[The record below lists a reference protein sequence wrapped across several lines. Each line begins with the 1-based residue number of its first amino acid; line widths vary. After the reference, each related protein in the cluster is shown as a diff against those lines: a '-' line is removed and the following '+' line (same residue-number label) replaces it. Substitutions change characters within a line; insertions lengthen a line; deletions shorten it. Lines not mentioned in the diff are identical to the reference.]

1 MIVEA
6 WRSFL
11 WVAGHIVL
19 IYMVIVLLFYAFL
32 LVVSFIHLRR
42 IHRLDDWEPY
52 EELLDASYAKPVSI
66 LVPAYNEEAVI
77 VGSVRSLLAIEYPEY
92 EVIVINDGS
101 TDKTLERLIEH
112 FHLQLVYR
120 VIRHQL
126 DAKEIKAVYQSL
138 NYPHLFVL
146 DKENGGKADALNA
159 GINAS
164 RYPYICTIDGDSVLE
179 RRAFLKVMKPML
191 ESDGEI
197 IASGGSVHIANG
209 CRIERGEIVK
219 VGLSRRPLVIMQT
232 IEYLRAFLLGR
243 LGLSRHN
250 LLLIVSGAFGVFFKP
265 WVIEAG
271 GYADTAGED
280 MELVVRLHRLAREK
294 NEEKKIIYIPDPV
307 CWTEAP
313 ETYGDLRRQRRRWH
327 RGLLESLW
335 MHRSMLFNPK
345 YGSIGLLSLP
355 YFWFIELLGPIVEL
369 MGYIVV
375 VFSLFLGNLYV
386 EFALLLLTVSVL
398 YGSLLSAV
406 AVLLE
411 EWTERKFPS
420 ISDLVKLFFFALTET
435 FWYRPLTAWWRCEG
449 VIDAIR
455 RKKQWGSIKRKGVSA

>member
-1 MIVEA
+1 
-6 WRSFL
+6 
-11 WVAGHIVL
+11 
-19 IYMVIVLLFYAFL
+19 
-32 LVVSFIHLRR
+32 
-42 IHRLDDWEPY
+42 
-52 EELLDASYAKPVSI
+52 
-66 LVPAYNEEAVI
+66 
-77 VGSVRSLLAIEYPEY
+77 
-92 EVIVINDGS
+92 
-101 TDKTLERLIEH
+101 
-112 FHLQLVYR
+112 
-120 VIRHQL
+120 
-126 DAKEIKAVYQSL
+126 
-138 NYPHLFVL
+138 
-146 DKENGGKADALNA
+146 
-159 GINAS
+159 
-164 RYPYICTIDGDSVLE
+164 
-179 RRAFLKVMKPML
+179 
-191 ESDGEI
+191 
-197 IASGGSVHIANG
+197 
-209 CRIERGEIVK
+209 
-219 VGLSRRPLVIMQT
+219 
-232 IEYLRAFLLGR
+232 
-243 LGLSRHN
+243 
-250 LLLIVSGAFGVFFKP
+250 
-265 WVIEAG
+265 
-271 GYADTAGED
+271 

-398 YGSLLSAV
+398 YGSLLSAA

-449 VIDAIR
+449 VIDAVR
-455 RKKQWGSIKRKGVSA
+455 RKKQWGSIKRKGVSV

>member
-1 MIVEA
+1 MKSS
-6 WRSFL
+6 RS
-11 WVAGHIVL
+11 V
-19 IYMVIVLLFYAFL
+19 
-32 LVVSFIHLRR
+32 
-42 IHRLDDWEPY
+42 
-52 EELLDASYAKPVSI
+52 
-66 LVPAYNEEAVI
+66 
-77 VGSVRSLLAIEYPEY
+77 
-92 EVIVINDGS
+92 
-101 TDKTLERLIEH
+101 
-112 FHLQLVYR
+112 
-120 VIRHQL
+120 
-126 DAKEIKAVYQSL
+126 
-138 NYPHLFVL
+138 
-146 DKENGGKADALNA
+146 
-159 GINAS
+159 
-164 RYPYICTIDGDSVLE
+164 
-179 RRAFLKVMKPML
+179 
-191 ESDGEI
+191 
-197 IASGGSVHIANG
+197 
-209 CRIERGEIVK
+209 CRG
-219 VGLSRRPLVIMQT
+219 
-232 IEYLRAFLLGR
+232 GR

-271 GYADTAGED
+271 GYTDTAGED
-280 MELVVRLHRLAREK
+280 MELVVRLYRLAREK

-398 YGSLLSAV
+398 YGSLLSAA

-449 VIDAIR
+449 VIDAVR
-455 RKKQWGSIKRKGVSA
+455 RKKQWGSIKRKGVSV